1 MLGHF
6 SQAFFTISEVKI
18 LTPELINWLAVL
30 AFLLGLIAIILEI
43 IVFPGFG
50 IAGIIGI
57 ILFGWGVLLASVD
70 VVHVTEALVLALI
83 ATIIILIVGQDIA
96 EDQVLPLNHNLS
108 FPNAYANSLRAVF
121 KDTPVVFNIKL
132 DIAEQDNFGQVQ
144 RNITRYFKNFRN
156 LPFDFSFNISPGH
169 KKSPSLPQFYA
180 AGGE

>member
-30 AFLLGLIAIILEI
+30 AFLLGLITIILEI

-83 ATIIILIVGQDIA
+83 ATIIILIVGLKLMSRYKLWFKLTLQNRQQKEDGYVAPLQELSSFAGKEGFALTPLRPAGTA
-96 EDQVLPLNHNLS
+96 EVAGERLD
-108 FPNAYANSLRAVF
+108 
-121 KDTPVVFNIKL
+121 VV
-132 DIAEQDNFGQVQ
+132 
-144 RNITRYFKNFRN
+144 T
-156 LPFDFSFNISPGH
+156 
-169 KKSPSLPQFYA
+169 
-180 AGGE
+180 GGEFIEPGSRVMVVRVEGTRVVVKQLNGN

>member
-83 ATIIILIVGQDIA
+83 ATIIILIVGLKLMSRYKLWFKLTLQNRQQKENGYVAPLQELSSFGGKEGFALTPLRPAGTA
-96 EDQVLPLNHNLS
+96 EVAGERLD
-108 FPNAYANSLRAVF
+108 
-121 KDTPVVFNIKL
+121 VV
-132 DIAEQDNFGQVQ
+132 
-144 RNITRYFKNFRN
+144 T
-156 LPFDFSFNISPGH
+156 
-169 KKSPSLPQFYA
+169 
-180 AGGE
+180 GGEFIEPGSRVMVVRVEGTRVVVKQLNGN